1 MYTQLYRDV
10 KASIQRQEQSG
21 KASRACVMKDII
33 ALQAA
38 ENFADDY
45 ACHMPAQL
53 FEAGADTTSTQLYGF
68 LAALL
73 LYPSVQETGQAE
85 LDKVIGDARMPT
97 LDDMPNLPY
106 VRACVKETLRWHPS
120 AILGA
125 FPHAMDED
133 TYCLGHRIPK
143 DATLMTNTWTL
154 NRDARR
160 YPDPAA
166 FVPERYLG
174 DDTSSAASAKMD
186 AKQRDHFGFGAGR
199 RICPGMH
206 VADRSLLLAVSR
218 LFWAFNVGKREGGRM
233 PVQDEFVPGF
243 VAVPRRFDVSITPRS
258 EEKRRIVEREWEEA
272 RRELDREG
280 QFL

>member
-10 KASIQRQEQSG
+10 KTSIQRQEQSG

-186 AKQRDHFGFGAGR
+186 AEQRDHFGFGAGR
-199 RICPGMH
+199 RICPG
-206 VADRSLLLAVSR
+206 
-218 LFWAFNVGKREGGRM
+218 REGGRM